1 MYRTTKLTNKEISRM
16 SKVIGVEWNG
26 LAGLMDIPYSE
37 REEIRKNQAMYPDS
51 YSKAEKI
58 FLLFND
64 SKNFCRG
71 ALEKWVEE
79 LNLHDVKNEMLNIDE
94 VFLLFISYNN
104 YDNDSIVFLIKE
116 TPDLLSSIKLQC

>member
-37 REEIRKNQAMYPDS
+37 REEIRKNQAKYPDS

-58 FLLFND
+58 FLLFSD
-64 SKNFCRG
+64 SKDFCRG

-94 VFLLFISYNN
+94 VCL
-104 YDNDSIVFLIKE
+104 
-116 TPDLLSSIKLQC
+116 